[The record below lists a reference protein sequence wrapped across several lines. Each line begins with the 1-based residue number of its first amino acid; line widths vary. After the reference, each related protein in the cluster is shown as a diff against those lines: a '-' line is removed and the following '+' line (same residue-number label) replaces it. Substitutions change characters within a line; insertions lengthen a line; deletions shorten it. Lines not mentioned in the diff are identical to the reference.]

1 MKLGNGHGCP
11 QRALVVFLGNNLI
24 SPGGS
29 HAFLPAGK
37 KTQVTGLKLGKSS
50 GHRAKVNY
58 TKSLLALTSIQ
69 NRVLA

>member
-37 KTQVTGLKLGKSS
+37 KTQVTGLKSGKSS
-50 GHRAKVNY
+50 GHHAKVNKQY
-58 TKSLLALTSIQ
+58 
-69 NRVLA
+69 